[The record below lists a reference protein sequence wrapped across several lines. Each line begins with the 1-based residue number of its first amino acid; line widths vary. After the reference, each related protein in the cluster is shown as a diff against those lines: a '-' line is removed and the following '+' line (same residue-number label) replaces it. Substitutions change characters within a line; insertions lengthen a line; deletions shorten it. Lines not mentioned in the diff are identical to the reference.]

1 MAKVNIEL
9 CSYSCQSP
17 VSGIKKCFRSCVV
30 LWSEPFSFHNTP
42 KSLHNVQMGR
52 IRRNIEEKESP
63 FFPYGTHLF
72 YFLITVYTCIVKY
85 DKCLSVELERES
97 VEKINNFLC
106 IDRFTGAEP
115 FEAVIPVNHSKDVKP
130 FGFFDRNVDIFSGK
144 LPPVRDISFC
154 ADMGLVTIEEVDC
167 SFFKKYFKFLQL
179 LGLIRIE
186 LRRGLTLRTFSYTS
200 ISCANAD
207 KKRLNVD
214 SLASLPEAFCQASLA
229 ARTLCR
235 SDSMA
240 LRTAS
245 SSEQSMMAL
254 RPCPGRVYNPLI
266 PWFSKRLTQLPT
278 VWAVISVC
286 LPTWDALRPSAL
298 SSMARQRIRKQWVSP
313 VRKPIVSCRR
323 SESFKVN
330 FLIFICLAFLFE
342 TKIRQFIHM

>member
-1 MAKVNIEL
+1 MAKVNIQL
-9 CSYSCQSP
+9 CSYSCQHP
-17 VSGIKKCFRSCVV
+17 VSGIKKRFRSGIV
-30 LWSEPFSFHNTP
+30 LWSEPFPFHNTP
-42 KSLHNVQMGR
+42 KSLHNVQMRR
-52 IRRNIEEKESP
+52 IRRNVEQKEAP
-63 FFPYGTHLF
+63 FFPYGTHSF
-72 YFLITVYTCIVKY
+72 YFLITVYTCIVKH

-167 SFFKKYFKFLQL
+167 SFFKKHFKFLQL

-200 ISCANAD
+200 ISCANAG

-214 SLASLPEAFCQASLA
+214 SLASLLEAFCQASLA

-240 LRTAS
+240 LRTAF
-245 SSEQSMMAL
+245 SSEQSIMVL
-254 RPCPGRVYNPLI
+254 RPCPGHVYNPLI
-266 PWFSKRLTQLPT
+266 PWLSKRLTQLPT
-278 VWAVISVC
+278 VWTVISV
-286 LPTWDALRPSAL
+286 WRP
-298 SSMARQRIRKQWVSP
+298 
-313 VRKPIVSCRR
+313 
-323 SESFKVN
+323 
-330 FLIFICLAFLFE
+330 LASHSDHLL
-342 TKIRQFIHM
+342 